1 MQNLADYWIK
11 HHSASHHKSFRPQIL
26 TSPTDPEYLKL
37 TTPQNTVS
45 KTFVKNI
52 LQTPR
57 FAEQIAAK
65 QATLAAGGA

>member
-1 MQNLADYWIK
+1 MQNLADYWTK
-11 HHSASHHKSFRPQIL
+11 HHPASHHKSFRQIL

-37 TTPQNTVS
+37 TMPQNTVS

-52 LQTPR
+52 LKTPR

-65 QATLAAGGA
+65 QATFTARGA